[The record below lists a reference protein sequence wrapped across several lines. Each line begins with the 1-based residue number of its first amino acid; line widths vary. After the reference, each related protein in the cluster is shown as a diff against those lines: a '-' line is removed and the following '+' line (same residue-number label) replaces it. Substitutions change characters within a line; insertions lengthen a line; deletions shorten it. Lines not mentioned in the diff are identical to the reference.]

1 MSPYVDEAI
10 MVLFTLYH
18 LASMRFIFLFFNNNN
33 NNIIIIIIVIII
45 IIFVHILVPSE
56 TTCLYYSHCYHFFLS
71 HLLS

>member
-33 NNIIIIIIVIII
+33 NNNNIIIIIII

>member
-33 NNIIIIIIVIII
+33 NNIIIIIIII